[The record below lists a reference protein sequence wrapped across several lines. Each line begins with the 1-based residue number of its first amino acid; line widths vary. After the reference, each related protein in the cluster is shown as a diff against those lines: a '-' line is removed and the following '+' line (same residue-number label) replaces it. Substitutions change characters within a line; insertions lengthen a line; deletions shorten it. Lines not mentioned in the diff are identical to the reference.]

1 MKSIVARD
9 LSRVGFELSRQ
20 RSGRSRLVRGLFVA
34 GVLAAVAGLGYH
46 FGGVHAAT
54 AGDAAS
60 WTTILS
66 SRKHDLDQA
75 QMMLS
80 VSQARGQELER
91 QIDILNQRLNACR
104 EELTFFR
111 EARTSKR

>member
-9 LSRVGFELSRQ
+9 LSRVGIELSMQ
-20 RSGRSRLVRGLFVA
+20 RSVQSRLVRGLFVA

-46 FGGVHAAT
+46 LGGVHAAT
-54 AGDAAS
+54 DGDSAGWS
-60 WTTILS
+60 TILS
-66 SRKHDLDQA
+66 SRKHDLEQA

-80 VSQARGQELER
+80 VSQARGQELEH

-111 EARTSKR
+111 EARAGKR